1 MQKVIF
7 LVVFLFSFFSLA
19 QIEDPVDWFFSVEE
33 TSDNNVNLIINAE
46 IEKGWRVY
54 SQNIDGDGPIPTSF
68 QFFGDSLEF
77 NLLGEVQESNAITKF
92 DLMFEMELSYFE
104 NSALFKQKVSI
115 NNSINFIKGE
125 LEFMVC
131 NDVMCLPPDYVDMVF
146 ELKKKDKLE
155 SAKESLKLANQ
166 DKYIIPTIDLN
177 NPLGDC
183 GEKKSEQSLWGVF
196 LLGIIGGFIALLT
209 PCVFPMIPLTVSFF
223 TKGADNRSKAIYNA
237 LLYGLFIFLTYT
249 LLSLPFHLIPNIN
262 PEVLNQISTSPIL
275 NVIFFIIFTVFAF
288 SFFGYY
294 ELTLPSKWS
303 TSAGTGSNM
312 GGVLGIFF
320 MALTLAIVSFS
331 CTGPI
336 LGSLLA
342 GTLSSATADSLNL
355 LGFDIAIVSAK
366 LTLAMAG
373 FGIALGLP
381 FALFAAFP
389 TWLNSLPKSG
399 GWLNTVK
406 VVLGFLEIALAIKFL
421 SNADLVEQWGFI
433 KREVFFALWVI
444 TFSGLLL
451 YILGFITFPHDTPN
465 AKLNKTKISFACLI
479 TGFIIYLFP
488 GVIGQDWWSHKLLS
502 GFPPPKYYAYLN
514 HDHNI
519 KNIFHNYDEGIEYAK
534 ANNKPI
540 MIDFTGWACVNC
552 RKIEDDVWSEKEVE
566 RLLNDKYVVI
576 SLYVDEKTLLP
587 EDKQEIVEII
597 TKDGEVKKKKIRRV
611 GDKWSTLQSLTFANN
626 SQPLHVVV
634 NPNGELLG
642 NPIGYSYARDS
653 QNYINYLK
661 CGLDAF
667 LSSKN
672 NNLTE

>member
-1 MQKVIF
+1 MQKIIF
-7 LVVFLFSFFSLA
+7 LFIYFFSFTLSA
-19 QIEDPVDWFFSVEE
+19 QIEDPVEWFFSVEN
-33 TSDNNVNLIINAE
+33 TSDGDFNLIIQAD
-46 IEKGWRVY
+46 IEKGWHVY
-54 SQNIDGDGPIPTSF
+54 SQHIDDDGPVPTIF
-68 QFFGDSLEF
+68 QFFGDSLAF
-77 NLLGEVQESNAITKF
+77 NLLGGVTESNTITKF
-92 DLMFEMELSYFE
+92 DPMFDMELSYFE
-104 NSALFKQKVSI
+104 NKALFEQKIQVL
-115 NNSINFIKGE
+115 NDTLNVIKGE

-131 NDVMCLPPDYVDMVF
+131 NEVMCLPPDYIDMVF
-146 ELKKKDKLE
+146 ELKKKGNIIAPIQDFKT
-155 SAKESLKLANQ
+155 ANK
-166 DKYIIPTIDLN
+166 DNYIIPTIDLN

-223 TKGADNRSKAIYNA
+223 TKGANNRSKAIYNA
-237 LLYGLFIFLTYT
+237 LLYGFFIFFTYT

-262 PEVLNQISTSPIL
+262 PEVLNQISTSPLL
-275 NVIFFIIFTVFAF
+275 NVVFFIIFTVFAF

-294 ELTLPSKWS
+294 ELTLPSRWS

-342 GTLSSATADSLNL
+342 GTLSSATADSLTIFGL
-355 LGFDIAIVSAK
+355 DIAIVSAK

-373 FGIALGLP
+373 FGLALGLP

-421 SNADLVEQWGFI
+421 SNADLVEQWGVI
-433 KREVFFALWVI
+433 KREVFFALWLI

-451 YILGFITFPHDTPN
+451 YILGFIKFPHDNPN
-465 AKLNKTKISFACLI
+465 TKLTNSRISFGFVIA
-479 TGFIIYLFP
+479 GFILYLFP

-519 KNIFHNYDEGIEYAK
+519 KNIFHNYDEGVEYAK
-534 ANNKPI
+534 INNKPI

-566 RLLNDKYVVI
+566 KLLNENYVVI

-587 EDKQEIVEII
+587 HDKQEVVEII
-597 TKDGEVKKKKIRRV
+597 TKDGKIKKKKIRRV
-611 GDKWSTLQSLTFANN
+611 GDKWSTLQSLTFQNN
-626 SQPLHVVV
+626 SQPLHVVI
-634 NPNGELLG
+634 NPDEKLLG
-642 NPIGYSYARDS
+642 HPIGYSYARDS
-653 QNYINYLK
+653 NNYINYLQ

-667 LSSKN
+667 NTAQNKKK
-672 NNLTE
+672 